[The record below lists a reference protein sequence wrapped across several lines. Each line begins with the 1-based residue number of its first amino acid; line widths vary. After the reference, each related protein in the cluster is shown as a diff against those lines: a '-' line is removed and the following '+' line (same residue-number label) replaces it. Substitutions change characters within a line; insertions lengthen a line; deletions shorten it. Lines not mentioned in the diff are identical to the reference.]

1 METALLI
8 LLILFGLVAISIA
21 LFITKHIDD
30 L

>member
-8 LLILFGLVAISIA
+8 LLLLFGLVAISIA
-21 LFITKHIDD
+21 LFITKNIDD